1 MPKLIAWSPYAKLT
15 ALVAISIFVVDQLSK
30 VWILYGLELLQV
42 GRIPLL
48 PFFDLTMVW
57 NYGISYG
64 LFQQEGDLGRYILIG
79 IKVVASIALWF
90 WAVQTPSKLLRGAMA
105 LIIGGALG
113 NAVDRLAYGAV
124 ADFAHIHWGNFNWY
138 VFNVADAAIVVGVL
152 LMLYDGFIRKQPA
165 EKADQLE

>member
-1 MPKLIAWSPYAKLT
+1 MPRLMLWSPYAKLT
-15 ALVAISIFVVDQLSK
+15 ALVAVGLFVVDQLSK
-30 VWILYGLELLQV
+30 FWILFGLDLLQV

-64 LFQQEGDLGRYILIG
+64 LFQQEGDLGRCILIG
-79 IKVVASIALWF
+79 IKVIASIALWF
-90 WAVQTPSKLLRGAMA
+90 WAVQTPSKLLRVAMA

-113 NAVDRLAYGAV
+113 NAVDRIAYGAV
-124 ADFAHIHWGNFNWY
+124 ADFAHIHWGDFNWY

-152 LMLYDGFIRKQPA
+152 LMLYDGFIRKESEEHVA
-165 EKADQLE
+165 